1 MSDKPLYSLP
11 HFRLDLRRILITADE
26 QPDVLTYDS
35 DLWGVAYAASKDRL
49 LVITGS
55 KGYLDISYKNLDT
68 LIEELQAMKREMDW
82 RRKQ

>member
-55 KGYLDISYKNLDT
+55 K
-68 LIEELQAMKREMDW
+68 
-82 RRKQ
+82 